1 MSPKHAISRFS
12 ITQQVLFLSA
22 LFFAGFA
29 IFISLSA
36 FVIGKAS
43 VNGPIYGQIVQG
55 KDLVADIL
63 PPPEYIIE
71 ANLVAFQAIE
81 EENPAKIAD
90 HLATFTRLQ
99 KEFEERQTYW
109 TKELP
114 EGEVKKL
121 LTVDAAKPARE
132 FIAGAEKDFF
142 PALQRGD
149 VATARTLMRNV
160 LTPQYNSHRA
170 VIDRIV
176 TITNAKND
184 QIEKETGSLLGS
196 YRWIMLAVV
205 LLVIGVSALVS
216 GLVIR
221 SIHGILCACA
231 DITNS
236 IAEGD
241 LSVEIPVAGRG
252 SIRQLLQSLSTMTSH
267 LREMISRTVDIS
279 SGIASASNQLHS
291 TAAQIATGAEQVAGQ
306 TSTLVTA
313 SEEMAGTS
321 SDIARNCSL
330 AAEASRQ
337 TTESANAGSRVVS
350 DTINGMNVIA
360 DRVRQ
365 TSKTIEALGTRSDQ
379 IGEIVST
386 IEDIADQTNLLAL
399 NAAIEAARAGEQGR
413 GFAVVADEVRA
424 LAERTT
430 KATREIGEMIKAI
443 QTETRAAVTAMEEG
457 VHEVEKGAVSSHK
470 SGQALEEIMDRINE
484 VTMQINQIATAAEEQ
499 NASTGDVTNNILQIT
514 DVMHQTA
521 RGADDTAGAAA
532 QLARQASDLQAIVS
546 RFRLA

>member
-12 ITQQVLFLSA
+12 INQQVLFLSA
-22 LFFAGFA
+22 LFFVGFA

-43 VNGPIYGQIVQG
+43 VNGPIYGEIVQG

-71 ANLVAFQAIE
+71 ANLVAFQAME
-81 EENPAKIAD
+81 EADPAKIAD
-90 HLATFTRLQ
+90 HITTFTRLK

-109 TKELP
+109 TKELA

-121 LTVDAAKPARE
+121 LTVDSAKPARD
-132 FIAGAEKDFF
+132 FIASAEKDFF

-149 VATARTLMRNV
+149 VAAARGLMRTV
-160 LTPQYNSHRA
+160 LTPLYNSHRA
-170 VIDRIV
+170 AIDRIV

-184 QIEKETGSLLGS
+184 QIEKDTGSLLGS
-196 YRWIMLAVV
+196 YRVGMIVVV
-205 LLVIGVSALVS
+205 LLVIGVSILAS

-221 SIHGILCACA
+221 SIRNILYACA

-236 IAEGD
+236 IAGGD
-241 LSVEIPVAGRG
+241 LSVEVPVAGRG
-252 SIRQLLQSLSTMTSH
+252 SIRELLQSLSTMKDH
-267 LREMISRTVDIS
+267 LREMISRTIDIS

-291 TAAQIATGAEQVAGQ
+291 TAAQIATGAEQVACQ
-306 TSTLVTA
+306 TNTLVAA
-313 SEEMAGTS
+313 SGEMADTS
-321 SDIARNCSL
+321 SDIARNCAM

-337 TTESANAGSRVVS
+337 TTESANAGSRVVT

-360 DRVRQ
+360 DRVRA

-443 QTETRAAVTAMEEG
+443 QGETRAAVLAMEEG
-457 VHEVEKGAVSSHK
+457 VHEVEKGAVSSQK
-470 SGQALEEIMDRINE
+470 SGQALEDILDKIHE
-484 VTMQINQIATAAEEQ
+484 VSMQINQIATAADEQ
-499 NASTGDVTNNILQIT
+499 NASTGEVTGNILQIT

-532 QLARQASDLQAIVS
+532 QLSVQARDLQGIVS